1 MHMSARH
8 VLFAAGLLLVASTV
22 PVPALAQADE
32 AQRHVPLD
40 GQTNFRDL
48 GGYQTADGRE
58 VKWGEVFRSGELPRL
73 SDADVDRL
81 DALGVRTVVN
91 FLTPAEIEQRG
102 EDRLPEGVREIN
114 APIAGA
120 GDDLALL
127 VLEARKTGDFSGIP
141 PELNAD
147 IHRILITEAEEEYAT
162 LLRAVADPANRP
174 LVFHCSHGVHRT
186 GTAAA
191 ILLSVLGVPWET
203 VREDY
208 LLSNHYRAQ
217 ETDRRLAELTALA
230 AESQGVPPDAVDTT
244 NMEAFYRLQGAY
256 IDASLEEAVRQ
267 HGSMEAYAR
276 DGLGLTEAEIEALRE
291 QLLVPTRD

>member
-1 MHMSARH
+1 MSVQH
-8 VLFAAGLLLVASTV
+8 VLFAASLLLFASTT
-22 PVPALAQADE
+22 PAQAGE

-40 GQTNFRDL
+40 GQSNFRDL
-48 GGYQTADGRE
+48 GGYQTTDGRE
-58 VKWGEVFRSGELPRL
+58 VKWGELFRSGELPRL

-81 DALGVRTVVN
+81 DTLGVRTVVN

-102 EDRLPEGVREIN
+102 EDRLPDDVREIA

-147 IHRILITEAEEEYAT
+147 IHRILITEAVEEYAM
-162 LLRAVADPANRP
+162 LLRTAADPANRP

-186 GTAAA
+186 GTAAV

-208 LLSNHYRAQ
+208 LLSNEYRA
-217 ETDRRLAELTALA
+217 EEIDRRLAELRNLA
-230 AESQGVPPDAVDTT
+230 AENQGVPPESVDTT
-244 NMEAFYRLQGAY
+244 NMKAFYRLQGAY

-267 HGSMEAYAR
+267 HGSVEAYVR
-276 DGLGLTEAEIEALRE
+276 EGLGLTEAEIEALRD
-291 QLLVPTRD
+291 QLLVSPRD

>member
-1 MHMSARH
+1 MTARRL
-8 VLFAAGLLLVASTV
+8 LFAAWLLFVATTASV
-22 PVPALAQADE
+22 LAGD
-32 AQRHVPLD
+32 AQRHVSLG
-40 GQTNFRDL
+40 GQSNFRDL

-58 VKWGEVFRSGELPRL
+58 VKSGEVFRSGELPRL
-73 SDADVDRL
+73 SDADVVRL
-81 DALGVRTVVN
+81 DAIGVRSVVN

-102 EDRLPEGVREIN
+102 EDRLPEGVEELS
-114 APIAGA
+114 APIAGG

-127 VLEARKTGDFSGIP
+127 VLEARKTGDFSDIP

-147 IHRILITEAEEEYAT
+147 IHRILINQANREYAT
-162 LLRAVADPANRP
+162 LLRALADPANRP
-174 LVFHCSHGVHRT
+174 LVFHCSHGVHRI

-191 ILLSVLGVPWET
+191 ILLSVLGAPWET

-208 LLSNHYRAQ
+208 LLSNHYRAD
-217 ETDRRLAELTALA
+217 EIDRRLAELRALA

-256 IDASLEEAVRQ
+256 IDASLDEAIQQ
-267 HGSMEAYAR
+267 HGSMDAYVR

-291 QLLVPTRD
+291 QLLVPSQS

>member
-1 MHMSARH
+1 MSARQ
-8 VLFAAGLLLVASTV
+8 VLFAAGLLLYASTT
-22 PVPALAQADE
+22 PAQTGTGE
-32 AQRHVPLD
+32 AERHVPLD
-40 GQTNFRDL
+40 GQSNFRDL

-102 EDRLPEGVREIN
+102 KDRLPDGVREIE

-147 IHRILITEAEEEYAT
+147 LHRILITEANREYAT

-208 LLSNHYRAQ
+208 LLSNHYRTQ
-217 ETDRRLAELTALA
+217 EIDRRLAELTALA
-230 AESQGVPPDAVDTT
+230 AERQGVPPDAVDTT

-256 IDASLEEAVRQ
+256 IDASLEEAVQQ
-267 HGSMEAYAR
+267 HGSVDAYVR
-276 DGLGLTEAEIEALRE
+276 EGLGLTEAKIEALRD
-291 QLLVPTRD
+291 QLLVSPRD

>member
-1 MHMSARH
+1 MSTRH
-8 VLFAAGLLLVASTV
+8 ALFAAGLLLFASTA
-22 PVPALAQADE
+22 PAPALAQADE

-40 GQTNFRDL
+40 GQSNFRDL

-81 DALGVRTVVN
+81 DALGVRSVVN

-102 EDRLPEGVREIN
+102 EDRLPDGVREIE

-203 VREDY
+203 VRDDY
-208 LLSNHYRAQ
+208 LLSNHYRAD
-217 ETDRRLAELTALA
+217 EIDRRLAELRALA

-256 IDASLEEAVRQ
+256 IDASLEEAVHQ

-276 DGLGLTEAEIEALRE
+276 EGLGLTEAEIEALRE

>member
-1 MHMSARH
+1 MS
-8 VLFAAGLLLVASTV
+8 VLHILLTAGLFLSASAT
-22 PVPALAQADE
+22 PVQAGAE
-32 AQRHVPLD
+32 QRHVPLD
-40 GQTNFRDL
+40 GQSNFRDL
-48 GGYQTADGRE
+48 GGYRTTDGRE

-73 SDADVDRL
+73 SERDVERL
-81 DALGVRTVVN
+81 DSLGIRTVVN

-102 EDRLPEGVREIN
+102 EDRLPEGVREIA
-114 APIAGA
+114 APIAGG

-127 VLEARKTGDFSGIP
+127 VLDARKTGDFSEVP

-147 IHRILITEAEEEYAT
+147 VHRILITDAKGEYAA
-162 LLRAVADPANRP
+162 LLRAAADPTNRP

-208 LLSNHYRAQ
+208 LLSNHYRAD
-217 ETDRRLAELTALA
+217 EIERRLAELTALA
-230 AESQGVPPDAVDTT
+230 ADSQGVTPDAVDTT

-256 IDASLEEAVRQ
+256 IDASLEEAVQ
-267 HGSMEAYAR
+267 VHGSMEAYVR
-276 DGLGLTEAEIEALRE
+276 DGLGLTEEEIEVLRD
-291 QLLVPTRD
+291 QLLVSPLD

>member
-1 MHMSARH
+1 MFAQH
-8 VLFAAGLLLVASTV
+8 VLCAASLLLFASTA
-22 PVPALAQADE
+22 PAQTETGE
-32 AQRHVPLD
+32 AERHLPLD
-40 GQTNFRDL
+40 GQSNFRDL
-48 GGYQTADGRE
+48 GGYQTTDGRE
-58 VKWGEVFRSGELPRL
+58 VKWGELFRSGELPRL

-81 DALGVRTVVN
+81 DALGVRAVVN
-91 FLTPAEIEQRG
+91 FLTPAEIDQRG
-102 EDRLPEGVREIN
+102 EDRLPDGVREIE

-147 IHRILITEAEEEYAT
+147 IHRILMTEASEEYAT
-162 LLRAVADPANRP
+162 LLRLATDPANRP

-208 LLSNHYRAQ
+208 LLSNHYRAD
-217 ETDRRLAELTALA
+217 EIDRRLAELTALA
-230 AESQGVPPDAVDTT
+230 AERQGVPPDAVDTT

-256 IDASLEEAVRQ
+256 IDASLQEAIKQ
-267 HGSMEAYAR
+267 YGSMDAYIR
-276 DGLGLTEAEIEALRE
+276 DGLGITDDEIEALRD
-291 QLLVPTRD
+291 QLLVAPRD

>member
-1 MHMSARH
+1 MSARH
-8 VLFAAGLLLVASTV
+8 ALFAAGLLLVASTA

-40 GQTNFRDL
+40 GQSNFRDL

-81 DALGVRTVVN
+81 DALGVRSVVN

-102 EDRLPEGVREIN
+102 EDRLPDGVREIE

-208 LLSNHYRAQ
+208 LLSNHYRAD
-217 ETDRRLAELTALA
+217 EIDRRLAELRALA

-267 HGSMEAYAR
+267 HGSMAAYAR
-276 DGLGLTEAEIEALRE
+276 DGLGLTKAEIEALRE
-291 QLLVPTRD
+291 QLLVPSQD

>member
-1 MHMSARH
+1 
-8 VLFAAGLLLVASTV
+8 
-22 PVPALAQADE
+22 
-32 AQRHVPLD
+32 VPLD
-40 GQTNFRDL
+40 GQSNFRDL

-102 EDRLPEGVREIN
+102 EDRLPDGVREIE

-217 ETDRRLAELTALA
+217 ENDRRLAELTALA

-244 NMEAFYRLQGAY
+244 NMEAFYRLQDAY
-256 IDASLEEAVRQ
+256 IDASLEEAVQQ
-267 HGSMEAYAR
+267 HGSMDAYVR
-276 DGLGLTEAEIEALRE
+276 EGLGLTEAEIEALRD
-291 QLLVPTRD
+291 QLLVSPPN

>member
-1 MHMSARH
+1 MAVLRI
-8 VLFAAGLLLVASTV
+8 LFAAGLLLLVSTA
-22 PVPALAQADE
+22 PVQAGE
-32 AQRHVPLD
+32 RQRHLPLD
-40 GQTNFRDL
+40 GQSNFRDL
-48 GGYQTADGRE
+48 GGYQTTDGRE

-81 DALGVRTVVN
+81 DSLGVRTVVN

-102 EDRLPEGVREIN
+102 EDRLPEGVREIA
-114 APIAGA
+114 APIAGG

-127 VLEARKTGDFSGIP
+127 VLDARKTGDFSRVP

-147 IHRILITEAEEEYAT
+147 VHRILITDAKGEYAA
-162 LLRAVADPANRP
+162 LLRVAADPTNRP

-208 LLSNHYRAQ
+208 LLSNRYRAN
-217 ETDRRLAELTALA
+217 EIDRRLAELTQLA
-230 AESQGVPPDAVDTT
+230 ADSQGVAPDAVDTT

-256 IDASLEEAVRQ
+256 IDASLEEAVQ
-267 HGSMEAYAR
+267 AHGSMEAYVR
-276 DGLGLTEAEIEALRE
+276 DGLGLTEDEIEALRD
-291 QLLVPTRD
+291 QLLVSPLD

>member
-1 MHMSARH
+1 
-8 VLFAAGLLLVASTV
+8 
-22 PVPALAQADE
+22 
-32 AQRHVPLD
+32 
-40 GQTNFRDL
+40 
-48 GGYQTADGRE
+48 
-58 VKWGEVFRSGELPRL
+58 
-73 SDADVDRL
+73 
-81 DALGVRTVVN
+81 
-91 FLTPAEIEQRG
+91 
-102 EDRLPEGVREIN
+102 
-114 APIAGA
+114 
-120 GDDLALL
+120 L

-217 ETDRRLAELTALA
+217 ENDRRLAELTALA

>member
-1 MHMSARH
+1 MFAQH
-8 VLFAAGLLLVASTV
+8 VLCAAGLLLFASTA
-22 PVPALAQADE
+22 PAQAGE

-40 GQTNFRDL
+40 GQSNFRDL
-48 GGYQTADGRE
+48 GGYQTTDGRA

-81 DALGVRTVVN
+81 DALGFRTVVN

-102 EDRLPEGVREIN
+102 EDRLPDGVREIA
-114 APIAGA
+114 APIVGA

-127 VLEARKTGDFSGIP
+127 VLDARKTGDFSGVP

-147 IHRILITEAEEEYAT
+147 IHRILIAEANEEYAT
-162 LLRAVADPANRP
+162 LLRVAADPAIGP
-174 LVFHCSHGVHRT
+174 WSFTAPTACT

-208 LLSNHYRAQ
+208 LLSNHYRAD
-217 ETDRRLAELTALA
+217 EIDRRLAELKALA
-230 AESQGVPPDAVDTT
+230 AERQGVPPDAVDNT

-256 IDASLEEAVRQ
+256 IDASLQEAIKQ
-267 HGSMEAYAR
+267 NGSMDAYIR
-276 DGLGLTEAEIEALRE
+276 CGLGITDDEIEALRD
-291 QLLVPTRD
+291 QLLVAPRD

>member
-1 MHMSARH
+1 MTFLRI
-8 VLFAAGLLLVASTV
+8 LFAAGLFLLASATLV
-22 PVPALAQADE
+22 KAGDG
-32 AQRHVPLD
+32 QRHVPLD
-40 GQTNFRDL
+40 GQSNFRDL
-48 GGYQTADGRE
+48 GGYQTTDGRE

-81 DALGVRTVVN
+81 DSLGVRTVVN

-102 EDRLPEGVREIN
+102 EDRLPEGVREIA
-114 APIAGA
+114 APIAGG

-127 VLEARKTGDFSGIP
+127 VLDARKTGDFSAIP
-141 PELNAD
+141 PKLNAD
-147 IHRILITEAEEEYAT
+147 VHRILITDAKREYAS
-162 LLRAVADPANRP
+162 LLCAAADPTNRP

-208 LLSNHYRAQ
+208 LLSNHYRAD
-217 ETDRRLAELTALA
+217 EIRRRLTELTALA
-230 AESQGVPPDAVDTT
+230 AESQGVAPAAVDTT

-256 IDASLEEAVRQ
+256 IDASLEEAVQ
-267 HGSMEAYAR
+267 AHGSMDAYVR
-276 DGLGLTEAEIEALRE
+276 DGLGLTDDEIEALRD
-291 QLLVPTRD
+291 QLLSSPLD

>member
-1 MHMSARH
+1 MSARH
-8 VLFAAGLLLVASTV
+8 ALFAAGLLLVASTA

-40 GQTNFRDL
+40 GQSNFRDL

-102 EDRLPEGVREIN
+102 EDRLPEGVREIE

-208 LLSNHYRAQ
+208 RLSNHYRAD
-217 ETDRRLAELTALA
+217 EIDRRLAELTALA

-276 DGLGLTEAEIEALRE
+276 DGLGLTEAEIEALRD
-291 QLLVPTRD
+291 QLLVSPTD

>member
-1 MHMSARH
+1 MSARH
-8 VLFAAGLLLVASTV
+8 ALFAAGLLLVASTA

-40 GQTNFRDL
+40 GQSNFRDL

-81 DALGVRTVVN
+81 DALGVRSVVN

-102 EDRLPEGVREIN
+102 EDRLPDGVREIE